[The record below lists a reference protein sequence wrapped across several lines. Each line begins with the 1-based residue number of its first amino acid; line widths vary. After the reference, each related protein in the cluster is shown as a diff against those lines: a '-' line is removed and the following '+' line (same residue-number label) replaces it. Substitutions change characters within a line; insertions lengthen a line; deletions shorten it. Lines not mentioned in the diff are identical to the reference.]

1 MKKTNVRLIAV
12 NAIIAAVY
20 AALTLAIQPLAYGEV
35 QFRFTEI
42 LVFLAF
48 YDYRY
53 FPGLIIGCF
62 LANLASPM
70 LVYDLPFGTMGTV
83 LACFGMYGVRK
94 LIPNEKIALFTAA
107 VPGALANGIMV
118 GIALHL
124 AYELP
129 YLSASLYV
137 AAGEFAVLILG
148 AVIFLS
154 ISQIP
159 DVRKCLHFKF

>member
-1 MKKTNVRLIAV
+1 MKPLSVRRLTFA
-12 NAIIAAVY
+12 ALIAAVY
-20 AALTLAIQPLAYGEV
+20 AALTMAIAPLAYGEV

-48 YDYRY
+48 FNIRY
-53 FPGLIIGCF
+53 IPGLVIGCF
-62 LANLASPM
+62 IANLTSPM
-70 LVYDLPFGTMGTV
+70 LAYDLTFGTMGTV

-107 VPGALANGIMV
+107 VPGAVANGLLV
-118 GIALHL
+118 GVALHL
-124 AYELP
+124 AYQLP
-129 YLSASLYV
+129 YIPAAASV

-154 ISQIP
+154 LLRIP
-159 DVRKCLHFKF
+159 AVRKCLFYRF